1 MQVTVSTKGQIVIPA
16 AIRKKYGMGPGT
28 KLQVVD
34 LGDHVC
40 LVPSLKDPVNDAW
53 GMFADGPSLTE
64 ALLEERAREKARED
78 AR

>member
-16 AIRKKYGMGPGT
+16 AIRKKYGMEAGT
-28 KLQVVD
+28 RLQVVD

-40 LVPSLKDPVNDAW
+40 LVPSFEDPVRDAC
-53 GMFADGPSLTE
+53 GMFADGPSLTK
-64 ALLEERAREKARED
+64 ALLEERARERERED